1 MSILQSRVQQVEV
14 CIKFKF
20 SAVGTTKLM
29 SVYLIFTWGNFQ
41 KVTLTFISWK
51 LFLKKVPCGSYIL
64 IGHGW
69 VAYVIKR
76 QKINREQ
83 KYPSMVVESPRPPP
97 QALACEPCLVRTC
110 ASLLVGAQAWAVR
123 GNCTPPTH
131 TLTKAPLGRWLSQL
145 SNSPFALGS
154 HYPSDRL
161 SHQRG
166 LHVTP
171 DPAELPQL

>member
-1 MSILQSRVQQVEV
+1 MFSKL
-14 CIKFKF
+14 KFALNLSF
-20 SAVGTTKLM
+20 LVVGTTKLM
-29 SVYLIFTWGNFQ
+29 SVYLIFMWGNFQ

-51 LFLKKVPCGSYIL
+51 EFLKNVPCGSYIL

-83 KYPSMVVESPRPPP
+83 KYPSMVVESPRPLP
-97 QALACEPCLVRTC
+97 QALACEPRLVRTC

-123 GNCTPPTH
+123 GNCTPTPL